1 MSSSKVFQLDT
12 ASSLPSPPPSPPT
25 GIGGRSILEGQRLIN
40 EDIEKATGIQT
51 GNTSLPQIK
60 TLSYDLARHRKPA
73 DYDDSHWTT
82 ILHRNSQNSSSNDP
96 LLLKN
101 SLQDESALS
110 RLRKRG
116 RKARPVEDFYELQNQ
131 HINNLLKSLDED
143 AREANDATQSSATH
157 VRIAIQASFI
167 VNCLLAAL
175 QLYAAISSLSLS
187 FFATALDAVFDPCA
201 NFALN
206 YAHRYA
212 NKVDLRKYPSGG
224 SRFETIG
231 NIIYSGVMGCA
242 SVVLVV
248 ESIESLAKGRSIET
262 DNKLHIPAIAAVS
275 ASFVAKGLLFIY
287 CWAVRNQDGQVRVL
301 WEDHRNDLFINA
313 FGIFTNAAGAKIKW
327 WIDPLGAMLISIAL
341 IILWGVSI
349 TREFKQLAGESAPVD
364 FMQRVVYKAMTF
376 SQHIEKI
383 DSCKCY
389 HVGPNYF
396 VEIDIVIDG
405 NTPLWLAHDLGQEL
419 QDKLEA
425 LPNVD
430 RAFVHL
436 DHEVDHKPEHARYK

>member
-1 MSSSKVFQLDT
+1 M
-12 ASSLPSPPPSPPT
+12 ASTGKASFTNALPSPPLSPIITPHNTKGHEGVAAETHDLEKRLPTLTTLANDGSPP
-25 GIGGRSILEGQRLIN
+25 L
-40 EDIEKATGIQT
+40 
-51 GNTSLPQIK
+51 LPA
-60 TLSYDLARHRKPA
+60 DLATHRKPSN
-73 DYDDSHWTT
+73 YDESHWTT
-82 ILHRNSQNSSSNDP
+82 ILHRNSQTHSSHDP

-101 SLQDESALS
+101 SLQDEQALS
-110 RLRKRG
+110 QLRQRG
-116 RKARPVEDFYELQNQ
+116 RKARPVGDFYELQNQ

-143 AREANDATQSSATH
+143 AEEAHQATESNATQ

-231 NIIYSGVMGCA
+231 NIVYSGAMGCA

-248 ESIESLAKGRSIET
+248 ESIESFVRGREAA
-262 DNKLHIPAIAAVS
+262 DQQLHIPAIAAVC
-275 ASFVAKGLLFIY
+275 ASFLAKGILFLY
-287 CWAVRNQDGQVRVL
+287 CWAIRNQDGQVRVL

-327 WIDPLGAMLISIAL
+327 WIDPLGAMLISVGL
-341 IILWGVSI
+341 IILWGASI
-349 TREFKQLAGESAPVD
+349 TREFKQLAGASAPVD

-396 VEIDIVIDG
+396 VEIDIVMDG

-425 LPNVD
+425 LPNID

-436 DHEVDHKPEHARYK
+436 DHEVDHKPEHARYH

>member
-1 MSSSKVFQLDT
+1 VRLVNKTMSGTTQGF
-12 ASSLPSPPPSPPT
+12 SLPSPPATPR
-25 GIGGRSILEGQRLIN
+25 IEAKQEEAVAGGSEYHPLQQR
-40 EDIEKATGIQT
+40 
-51 GNTSLPQIK
+51 
-60 TLSYDLARHRKPA
+60 DLATHKKPA
-73 DYDDSHWTT
+73 DYDDSHWAT
-82 ILHRNSQNSSSNDP
+82 ILHRNSQTASSHDP

-101 SLQDESALS
+101 SLQDEHALS

-116 RKARPVEDFYELQNQ
+116 RKARPVEDFYEIQNQ

-143 AREANDATQSSATH
+143 AKDALEASQSSATH
-157 VRIAIQASFI
+157 VRIAVQASFI

-187 FFATALDAVFDPCA
+187 FFATALDAIFDPCA
-201 NFALN
+201 NLALN

-231 NIIYSGVMGCA
+231 NIVYSGVMGCA

-248 ESIESLAKGRSIET
+248 ESISTLATRAGEGGNDPR
-262 DNKLHIPAIAAVS
+262 LHIPAIAAVS
-275 ASFVAKGLLFIY
+275 ASFVAKAILFLY

-327 WIDPLGAMLISIAL
+327 WIDPLGAMLISLAL
-341 IILWGVSI
+341 IVLWGVSI

-364 FMQRVVYKAMTF
+364 FVQRVVYKAMTF
-376 SQHIEKI
+376 SGHIEKI

-389 HVGPNYF
+389 HVGPRYF
-396 VEIDIVIDG
+396 VEIDIVMDG
-405 NTPLWLAHDLGQEL
+405 NTPLWLAHDLGQTL
-419 QDKLEA
+419 QDKLET

-436 DHEVDHKPEHARYK
+436 DHEVDHKPEHARYS

>member
-12 ASSLPSPPPSPPT
+12 ASSLQSPPPSPPT

-231 NIIYSGVMGCA
+231 NIIY
-242 SVVLVV
+242 
-248 ESIESLAKGRSIET
+248 
-262 DNKLHIPAIAAVS
+262 
-275 ASFVAKGLLFIY
+275 
-287 CWAVRNQDGQVRVL
+287 
-301 WEDHRNDLFINA
+301 
-313 FGIFTNAAGAKIKW
+313 
-327 WIDPLGAMLISIAL
+327 
-341 IILWGVSI
+341 
-349 TREFKQLAGESAPVD
+349 
-364 FMQRVVYKAMTF
+364 
-376 SQHIEKI
+376 
-383 DSCKCY
+383 
-389 HVGPNYF
+389 
-396 VEIDIVIDG
+396 
-405 NTPLWLAHDLGQEL
+405 
-419 QDKLEA
+419 
-425 LPNVD
+425 
-430 RAFVHL
+430 
-436 DHEVDHKPEHARYK
+436 

>member
-1 MSSSKVFQLDT
+1 MSSFP
-12 ASSLPSPPPSPPT
+12 AGALPSPPPSPPVHADLEKST
-25 GIGGRSILEGQRLIN
+25 GLADPHPAGLVSRADS
-40 EDIEKATGIQT
+40 
-51 GNTSLPQIK
+51 
-60 TLSYDLARHRKPA
+60 DLAGHKKPA
-73 DYDDSHWTT
+73 DYDDSHWAT
-82 ILHRNSQNSSSNDP
+82 ILHRSSHAHDP

-101 SLQDESALS
+101 SLQDESVLS

-143 AREANDATQSSATH
+143 AKEAIDASQSSATH

-212 NKVDLRKYPSGG
+212 SKVDLRKYPSGG

-231 NIIYSGVMGCA
+231 NIVYSGVMGCG

-248 ESIESLAKGRSIET
+248 ESIESLAKGPGSADQR
-262 DNKLHIPAIAAVS
+262 LHIPAIAAVS
-275 ASFVAKGLLFIY
+275 ASFVAKAALFFY

-313 FGIFTNAAGAKIKW
+313 FGIFTNAAGAKIQW
-327 WIDPLGAMLISIAL
+327 WIDPLGAMLISLAL
-341 IILWGVSI
+341 IVLWGVSI

-376 SQHIEKI
+376 SKHIEKI

-396 VEIDIVIDG
+396 VEIDIVVDG
-405 NTPLWLAHDLGQEL
+405 NTPLWLAHDLGQAL
-419 QDKLEA
+419 QDKLEG

>member
-51 GNTSLPQIK
+51 GNTSYPKSKLCPTTWPDTGNLLI
-60 TLSYDLARHRKPA
+60 
-73 DYDDSHWTT
+73 TT
-82 ILHRNSQNSSSNDP
+82 IAIGRLSFIVT
-96 LLLKN
+96 LKTH
-101 SLQDESALS
+101 ESALS

-341 IILWGVSI
+341 IILWG
-349 TREFKQLAGESAPVD
+349 FKQLAGESAPVD